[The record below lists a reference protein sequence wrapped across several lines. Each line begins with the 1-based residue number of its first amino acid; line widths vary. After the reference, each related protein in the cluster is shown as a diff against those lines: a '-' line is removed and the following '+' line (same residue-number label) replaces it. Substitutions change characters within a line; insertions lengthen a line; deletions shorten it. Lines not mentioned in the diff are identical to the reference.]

1 MKTPKL
7 ILVLLLVTTSM
18 KLMAQ
23 QQASLTI
30 MNKSD
35 RYLTTKIIMGSEKKG
50 SLYKTVAIAP
60 KGKEIAYFVEPG
72 RYFTKSMAIMM
83 AKDTAM
89 RNDTLFSKGNL
100 FDVIADNKRGYS
112 NITIKFTVKESKK
125 PVLDGVVPITR
136 KEYETD

>member
-7 ILVLLLVTTSM
+7 LLVLLLATTSM
-18 KLMAQ
+18 NVMA

-30 MNKSD
+30 INKSD
-35 RYLTTKIIMGSEKKG
+35 RILTTKIIKGSEKKG
-50 SLYKTVAIAP
+50 TLYQTVAIAP

-72 RYFTKSMAIMM
+72 RYFTKSMAILM
-83 AKDTAM
+83 AKDTALK
-89 RNDTLFSKGNL
+89 NDTIYSKGNP

-112 NITIKFTVKESKK
+112 NITVKFSIKESKK
-125 PVLDGVVPITR
+125 PILDGVIPITR